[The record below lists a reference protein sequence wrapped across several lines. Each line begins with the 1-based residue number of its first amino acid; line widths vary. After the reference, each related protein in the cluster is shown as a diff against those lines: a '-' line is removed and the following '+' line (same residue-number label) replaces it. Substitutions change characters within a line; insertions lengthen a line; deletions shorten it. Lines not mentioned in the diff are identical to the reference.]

1 LNSTIYKNI
10 FIIWSIIILILTSI
24 PGLHTPV
31 DELWNVDKLAH
42 FTVYLIFAFLFIL
55 MNINNDFKKTQHT
68 LILLSI
74 IVPIFDELHQIP
86 IPGRQFSLL
95 DIIADFIGFATIIV
109 IFKNKKIRLKIF
121 NFFSRNQEN
130 Q

>member
-1 LNSTIYKNI
+1 MSSTTYKYF

-24 PGLHTPV
+24 PRLHTPV

-42 FTVYLIFAFLFIL
+42 FIVYLIFAFLFIM

-74 IVPIFDELHQIP
+74 IVPIFDEIHQIP